1 MSAHL
6 CLTVIV
12 KNNKPEITNAAIY
25 SAPADSL
32 TSVAGEHY
40 AELFN
45 CNGEYAEARQD
56 ILTSLRSMPRRFSWL
71 YQYFEELK

>member
-1 MSAHL
+1 MSAYL
-6 CLTVIV
+6 CLTIIV
-12 KNNKPEITNAAIY
+12 KDNKPEITGAAIY
-25 SAPADSL
+25 SESADSI

-40 AELFN
+40 AELFS
-45 CNGEYAEARQD
+45 CSGEYAQARQD